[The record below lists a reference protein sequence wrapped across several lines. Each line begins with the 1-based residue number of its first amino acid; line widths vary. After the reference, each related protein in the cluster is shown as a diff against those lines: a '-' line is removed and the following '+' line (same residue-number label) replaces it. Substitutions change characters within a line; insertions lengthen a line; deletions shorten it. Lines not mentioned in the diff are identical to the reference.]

1 MYKVF
6 VENRLVIFTQKS
18 ENYPHSLIVE
28 ASNVQDINASVRK
41 STSLITHHFPLVI
54 QCAQLEMDFARIFE
68 PFEQVIAAGGIV
80 SNGHEILMIRKN
92 DFWDLPKGF
101 VDQDENIE
109 QCAYREISEECGISG
124 HVMDHKLMDT
134 MHTYEY
140 EGQLVLKKSH
150 WFLFQY
156 SGTKKTTPQR
166 DEGILEAKWI
176 PEKDI
181 DGLLEKCYSSIR
193 DVLECYSSN
202 VKN

>member
-18 ENYPHSLIVE
+18 KNYPHSLIVE
-28 ASNVQDINASVRK
+28 ASHVQDINAFVRK
-41 STSLITHHFPLVI
+41 NASMITHSLPLVI
-54 QCAQLEMDFARIFE
+54 QCSHPELDFIRIFQ
-68 PFEQVIAAGGIV
+68 PFEKVVAAGGIV
-80 SNGHEILMIRKN
+80 HNGHEILMIRKN

-101 VDQDENIE
+101 VDQEESIE

-124 HVMDHKLMDT
+124 HSINRKLMET

-140 EGQLVLKKSH
+140 EGRPVLKKSH

-156 SGTKKTTPQR
+156 SGSEKTSPQR

-176 PEKDI
+176 AEKDI

>member
-18 ENYPHSLIVE
+18 ENYPHSPIVE
-28 ASNVQDINASVRK
+28 ASKVQDINIFVRK
-41 STSLITHHFPLVI
+41 IASMITHSLPLVI
-54 QCAQLEMDFARIFE
+54 QCTHLEMDFARIFQ
-68 PFEQVIAAGGIV
+68 FHEQAIAAGGIV

-92 DFWDLPKGF
+92 GFWDLPKGF
-101 VDQDENIE
+101 VDQDEHIE

-124 HVMDHKLMDT
+124 HVMDHKLMET

-176 PEKDI
+176 AEKDM
-181 DGLLEKCYSSIR
+181 DALFDECYGSIR
-193 DVLECYSSN
+193 DVLECYRCN